1 MKDNTLN
8 INNLLSGLGAAVLKS
23 IRDPFGIFDFDY
35 RVLWINKAMAAIYQS
50 EPEEVIG
57 KVCYDIFKH
66 RSDPCPGCPMKQV
79 RKTGRTHVTEEW
91 HDFPD
96 GKRRWGEVRTYPI
109 RGDNKQVVAVIVIV
123 IEITQQKEILARQK
137 SYSKFLSEKLN
148 ETRKKDQKVQLDG
161 GNIHLVV
168 NLSSRESEVLRLLT
182 EGYTNSQISDLL
194 SISQN
199 TVKSHVNN
207 IFNKLGVND
216 RTQAAVIAT
225 RHNLV

>member
-1 MKDNTLN
+1 MK
-8 INNLLSGLGAAVLKS
+8 
-23 IRDPFGIFDFDY
+23 
-35 RVLWINKAMAAIYQS
+35 
-50 EPEEVIG
+50 
-57 KVCYDIFKH
+57 KV
-66 RSDPCPGCPMKQV
+66 RQ
-79 RKTGRTHVTEEW
+79 TGRTHVAEEW

-96 GKRRWGEVRTYPI
+96 GKRRWGEVRTYPV

-123 IEITQQKEILARQK
+123 IDITKKKELYKQQKN
-137 SYSKFLSEKLN
+137 YSKFLSEKLDQ
-148 ETRKKDQKVQLDG
+148 TRKKDQKVQLDG
-161 GNIHLVV
+161 GNIDLVV
-168 NLSSRESEVLRLLT
+168 NLSRREAEVLRLLA

-225 RHNLV
+225 RHHLV